1 MTISEI
7 AELADVSVATV
18 SRVINHQG
26 KVSEKVSKRV
36 LAIIEQYHYVPNAT
50 GRSLRTSRTGMLL
63 VLMPGLSNS
72 FYSNI
77 MTGIEKR
84 AAENGYNIIVAP
96 TQNRREV
103 EDRYLTMLS
112 THQVDGVIALSTMM
126 NQEEIR
132 TIGKHQPF
140 IVACECPS
148 GAEISC
154 VEVDNRA
161 AAYDA
166 TRALIQ
172 AGHTRIGMISI
183 ACDCN
188 SGRMRE
194 AGYRGALQEFLP
206 DLVQPDITR
215 QELSYDGGYAGCLE
229 LIQQAHRPTAIF
241 CYGDQLAIGAVRCI
255 SEYGLAA
262 GSDIDVIG
270 FDDIDMSRNYLP
282 AISSVA
288 QPCFDI
294 GTTAF
299 DLLQEK
305 INDIKSTPK
314 RVLLPHRLMLRQT
327 THTV

>member
-36 LAIIEQYHYVPNAT
+36 LEIIAQYHYMPNAT

-77 MTGIEKR
+77 MTGIEQR

-96 TQNRREV
+96 TRNSRAV
-103 EDRYLTMLS
+103 EDRYLAMLH
-112 THQVDGVIALSTMM
+112 THQVDGVIALATMM

-132 TIGKHQPF
+132 EIGKQQPF

-154 VEVDNRA
+154 VEVDNRT

-166 TRALIQ
+166 TKALIQ

-183 ACDCN
+183 TCECN
-188 SGRMRE
+188 SKQMRE
-194 AGYRGALQEFLP
+194 AGYLAALHDYLP
-206 DLVQPDITR
+206 DGGQADITC
-215 QELSYDGGYAGCLE
+215 QELSYDGGYAGAQE
-229 LIQQAHRPTAIF
+229 LLQQAQRPTAIF

-255 SEYGLAA
+255 SGCGLAA